1 MLHSNYQ
8 RVTDIKI
15 CDPFFFASF
24 LPESYY
30 CN

>member
-8 RVTDIKI
+8 RVTDLKI

-24 LPESYY
+24 LPAI
-30 CN
+30 